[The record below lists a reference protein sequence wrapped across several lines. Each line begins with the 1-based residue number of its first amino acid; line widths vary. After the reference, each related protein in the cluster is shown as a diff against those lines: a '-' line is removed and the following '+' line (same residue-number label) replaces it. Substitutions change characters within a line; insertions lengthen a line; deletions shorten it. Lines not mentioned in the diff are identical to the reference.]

1 MKLHFTSNIIAINC
15 QPDSWSWSILKICI
29 CWSSN
34 PLLAQN
40 MSAWIHLCKL
50 ALQAKFSVYLFLP
63 FLSSRTFS
71 STSSCL
77 QICQIYESLLI
88 CLNLNHWARKTWWMY
103 TKHWG
108 SPKRETVVWVCSTM
122 TSNIHILC
130 HSNMSRGILHTS
142 FHQKSQIHML
152 RDWVDLKS
160 NLWSGR

>member
-50 ALQAKFSVYLFLP
+50 ALQVKFSVYLFLP

-77 QICQIYESLLI
+77 QICPIYESLLI

-103 TKHWG
+103 TKHRF
-108 SPKRETVVWVCSTM
+108 SKERNC
-122 TSNIHILC
+122 C
-130 HSNMSRGILHTS
+130 MSVQYHDFKHTHTLS
-142 FHQKSQIHML
+142 QQHEQRDSSYFLPSKISDSHVTRLSWPQK
-152 RDWVDLKS
+152 
-160 NLWSGR
+160 